1 MSHKVLLDVK
11 RAMAPYKTWDWEQV
25 SYRTCSG
32 PLSLI
37 SPHAC
42 INIHSPEHC
51 SFPPGPKGLPLVGNI
66 FDMPSSEEWVKA
78 REWGEKYGDLV
89 MVKNFGTRYLFV
101 NSYEAAFDLLEKRGN
116 KYSSRPVIPMFELE
130 EWTWFTAV
138 MPYGEEHRHSRQ
150 FLHQFFHKAATSRFH
165 EVQVTSTHKLLLAI
179 LENPA
184 KFAEHLH
191 YSAGELII
199 RIGYGY
205 QAKAKNDPYIELAER
220 ALHAATEAEGF
231 FLVNALPILKY
242 LPEWFPGAHFLN
254 TAKIGRELSRQM
266 RSRIFAMAKKLIENG
281 KALTS
286 MTSTLLEQN
295 TDIDGQVTHEDL
307 IARTVGTIYIAGTDT
322 TSSVLV
328 KFIQAMVLYP
338 ETMRQG
344 QAELDKV
351 IGMDTLPTMDDRPKL
366 PYINAIC
373 KELLRYQPTAPLA
386 IAHYT
391 TEDDYYNGFYI
402 PAGTIILPNVWAMLM
417 DPKTYP
423 EPDKFKPDRW
433 LPSDGAKQPLQSN
446 KMAFGFGRRICP
458 GRHFAEDSIFIQ
470 VASIL
475 AVFDIQMAVDANGDP
490 IVPKEEYISAFI
502 RKPMPFKC
510 KITPRSDRSA
520 ELIQRAIEL
529 ISPVH
534 ETPKAN

>member
-1 MSHKVLLDVK
+1 M
-11 RAMAPYKTWDWEQV
+11 PY
-25 SYRTCSG
+25 
-32 PLSLI
+32 
-37 SPHAC
+37 
-42 INIHSPEHC
+42 
-51 SFPPGPKGLPLVGNI
+51 
-66 FDMPSSEEWVKA
+66 SEE
-78 REWGEKYGDLV
+78 L
-89 MVKNFGTRYLFV
+89 
-101 NSYEAAFDLLEKRGN
+101 
-116 KYSSRPVIPMFELE
+116 
-130 EWTWFTAV
+130 
-138 MPYGEEHRHSRQ
+138 RHSRQ
-150 FLHQFFHKAATSRFH
+150 FLHQFFHQVATSQFH
-165 EVQVTSTHKLLLAI
+165 EIQVASTNKLLLAMF
-179 LENPA
+179 ENPA

-191 YSAGELII
+191 YSAGELIL

-205 QAKAKNDPYIELAER
+205 QANTKNDPYTELAER

-231 FLVNALPILKY
+231 FLVNALPMLKY
-242 LPEWFPGAHFLN
+242 LPEWFPGAHFMN

-266 RSRIFAMAKKLIENG
+266 RSKIFAMAKKLIEDG

-295 TDIDGQVTHEDL
+295 TNIDGRVSHEDL

-344 QAELDKV
+344 QVELDNV
-351 IGMDTLPTMDDRPKL
+351 IGLDTLPTMNDRPKL

-402 PAGTIILPNVWAMLM
+402 PEGTIILPNVWAMLM
-417 DPKTYP
+417 DPKMYP
-423 EPDKFKPDRW
+423 EPNKFKPDRW
-433 LPSDGAKQPLQSN
+433 LPPSGSEQPLQSN

-475 AVFDIQMAVDANGDP
+475 AVFDIQMAVDTNDDP

-510 KITPRSDRSA
+510 KITPRSDKSA
-520 ELIQRAIEL
+520 KLIQQAVD
-529 ISPVH
+529 SASSVCD
-534 ETPKAN
+534 TPKAD